1 MALDLETEQKLAQG
15 ELTPA
20 DVATEE
26 PLAEATE
33 FTSQGPVPQVAADG
47 TTQESASELAYDQ
60 ANHLDSGVH
69 EWDIYKAACESGSP
83 SKWKP
88 EYIDGFTSSSAFKG
102 PSQHGKPHTF
112 ELAKGKSASSALREF
127 MAGLTVTDWFTYH
140 MGVDLL
146 NLLDDMGFQAFDRM
160 FGCDTDADKAIPQ
173 SHRLVISSALDRT
186 TWVEDMRTLAF
197 SAPEP
202 DAPVTEMTPAPQ
214 EEEEVAEE
222 KKEAETE
229 AVASDEM
236 MLTERERE
244 QTA

>member
-1 MALDLETEQKLAQG
+1 MALDLETERKLAQG

-26 PLAEATE
+26 PIAEATE
-33 FTSQGPVPQVAADG
+33 FTSQGPVPEVAADG
-47 TTQESASELAYDQ
+47 SAKESASELAFDEAY
-60 ANHLDSGVH
+60 NLDSGCH
-69 EWDIYKAACESGSP
+69 EWDIYKAACEQGSP

-88 EYIDGFTSSSAFKG
+88 DYIDGFTSSSAFKG
-102 PSQHGKPHTF
+102 PSHHGKPHTF

-146 NLLDDMGFQAFDRM
+146 DLLDDMGFQAFDRM
-160 FGCDTDADKAIPQ
+160 FGSDNDQDRAIPE

-186 TWVEDMRTLAF
+186 TWVEDMRKIAF

-202 DAPVTEMTPAPQ
+202 DASVTEMTPAPQ

-222 KKEAETE
+222 KKEAESE
-229 AVASDEM
+229 AVPADEM
-236 MLTERERE
+236 MVTERERE